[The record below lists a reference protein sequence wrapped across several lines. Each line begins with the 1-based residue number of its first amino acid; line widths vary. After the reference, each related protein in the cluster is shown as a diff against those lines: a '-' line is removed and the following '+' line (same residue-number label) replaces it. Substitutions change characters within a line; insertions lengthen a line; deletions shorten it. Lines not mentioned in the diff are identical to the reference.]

1 MLDLLQLNGYSN
13 QTLGLLLC
21 LVVGGGLVVGF
32 ITDSVMGPRGFG
44 AGGNAM
50 LVILGAFVGIYIR
63 NAYFGY
69 MEPGHMAMTGAFAA
83 ASATLL
89 LMLLGL
95 AKHWVQD

>member
-1 MLDLLQLNGYSN
+1 MLELLQLDGYSTG
-13 QTLGLLLC
+13 TLGLLLC

-32 ITDSVMGPRGFG
+32 VTDGVMGARGFG

-50 LVILGAFVGIYIR
+50 LVILGALVGIYIR

-69 MEPGHMAMTGAFAA
+69 MEPGDMAMTGIFAA

-89 LMLLGL
+89 LMILGV
-95 AKHWVQD
+95 AKHWVQE